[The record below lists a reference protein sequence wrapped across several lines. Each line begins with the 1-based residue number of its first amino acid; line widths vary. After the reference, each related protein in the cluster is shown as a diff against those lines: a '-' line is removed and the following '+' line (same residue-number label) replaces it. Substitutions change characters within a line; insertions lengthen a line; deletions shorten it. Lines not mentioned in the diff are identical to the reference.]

1 MGGVFEVFHGRDH
14 YSPLLALPGRG
25 VGAGRAGVVVGKS
38 GNQSFVMARLDDAL
52 GFPHHAIMCPSCSR
66 HHALTGNSRV

>member
-25 VGAGRAGVVVGKS
+25 VGAGRAGLWWAGRAGVVVGRI
-38 GNQSFVMARLDDAL
+38 G
-52 GFPHHAIMCPSCSR
+52 
-66 HHALTGNSRV
+66 

>member
-25 VGAGRAGVVVGKS
+25 VGAGRAGAVVG
-38 GNQSFVMARLDDAL
+38 GAGGGGGGQNQVVNHL
-52 GFPHHAIMCPSCSR
+52 
-66 HHALTGNSRV
+66 